1 MYDYNFMTQYV
12 DQFYTTLMIPTI
24 ISSVIAYLLQVLAY
38 WNIFKKAGEKS
49 WKSIIPIYN
58 SYIAYKISWKPSMFA
73 LYFIT
78 AIIASI
84 LVGVA
89 YGLLPV
95 TSYVVFTVL
104 AIIALVIA
112 IISGII
118 SIIQLYKLS
127 KSFGHGGGYTVG
139 LLFLNLIFLLI
150 IGLGSSQYIGPEGK
164 NAVSE

>member
-1 MYDYNFMTQYV
+1 MYNYNFLTQYAN
-12 DQFYTTLMIPTI
+12 QFYTTLMIPTI
-24 ISSVIAYLLQVLAY
+24 ISSVIVYLLQVLAY
-38 WNIFKKAGEKS
+38 WNIFKKAGEKG

-58 SYIAYKISWKPSMFA
+58 TYIAYKISWKPSMFA
-73 LYFIT
+73 LYFVT
-78 AIIASI
+78 TIIASI
-84 LVGVA
+84 LVGAA
-89 YGLLPV
+89 YGLLLV

-104 AIIALVIA
+104 AVIATVIA
-112 IISGII
+112 IFSAII

-139 LLFLNLIFLLI
+139 LLFLNLIFILI